1 MAHLYF
7 CKEPGP
13 YAPGAVL
20 HLDGDEAH
28 HASRVARL
36 TVGQNTLMGDGQ
48 GHHATVRIES
58 VSGRNVTGVVLEA
71 SFHPVE
77 EPRVWLAQA
86 LAKGDRDEMAIQTAT
101 ELGVFGVIPVRAQ
114 RSVSQWRGDK
124 VASGVARWKKIVT
137 QASKQSLR
145 AWVPE
150 VWDPV
155 APHDIAQALPEAHII
170 VLDPDA
176 TTALSGVECDST
188 TPIVIVVGPEGGFDA
203 AELEALEK
211 AGATRAV
218 LGETVLRTS
227 SAGPAAL
234 AIINMKVGRW

>member
-7 CKEPGP
+7 SSEMGP
-13 YAPGAVL
+13 YTPGSVL
-20 HLDGDEAH
+20 RLEGDEAH
-28 HASRVARL
+28 HAHRVARL
-36 TVGQNTLMGDGQ
+36 TVGQNTLMGDGE
-48 GHHATVRIES
+48 GHLATVRIES
-58 VSGRNVTGVVLEA
+58 VSSRDVTGLVLEA
-71 SFHPVE
+71 AVHLVE

-101 ELGVFGVIPVRAQ
+101 ELGVFGVIPVRAA

-150 VWDPV
+150 VSNPV
-155 APHDIAQALPEAHII
+155 APEDIARAMPEARII
-170 VLDPDA
+170 VLDPGA
-176 TTALSGVECDST
+176 PTALSSVQWNHS
-188 TPIVIVVGPEGGFDA
+188 TPIVIVVGPEGGFEP
-203 AELEALEK
+203 AEIDALEE
-211 AGATRAV
+211 AGAVRAV
-218 LGETVLRTS
+218 LGSTVLRTS

-234 AIINMKVGRW
+234 AVVNMNLGRW